1 MGKGE
6 IRKDCFGYTPGK
18 KECQVLTETICAS
31 GKCSFFKTKAQFLE
45 DREKYG
51 ERAGKCAVDNRGFCR
66 TKPVRCV
73 ETGVVYPS
81 LRAAA
86 VAAHVHVSYVS
97 AVCNGRKKHA
107 GGYRFEFVE

>member
-1 MGKGE
+1 MEKSE

-18 KECQVLTETICAS
+18 KDCQVLTETVCLK
-31 GKCSFFKTKAQFLE
+31 GECPFFKTKAQFL
-45 DREKYG
+45 DDQKKYSSL
-51 ERAGKCAVDNRGFCR
+51 AGKRATGSVGFCR
-66 TKPVRCV
+66 KKPVRCI

-86 VAAHVHVSYVS
+86 ADTHVHVSYVS

-107 GGYRFEFVE
+107 GGYRFEFV